1 MNQLL
6 NKLSPYSHILP
17 RIVLATTFLVHGFP
31 KLINPIPMTEMGMP
45 LFMVYLIGLFEVGG
59 ALLLLIGITKDWAT
73 RIGALL
79 ISVIMV
85 GAIAMVHIKDGWQ
98 GNEWQLLILAVS
110 LMYATKGNS
119 INKGS

>member
-1 MNQLL
+1 M
-6 NKLSPYSHILP
+6 
-17 RIVLATTFLVHGFP
+17 ATTFLVHGFP
-31 KLINPIPMTEMGMP
+31 KLTNPIPMTEMGMP

-73 RIGALL
+73 RIGAFL

>member
-6 NKLSPYSHILP
+6 NQLSRYSHILP

-31 KLINPIPMTEMGMP
+31 KLTNTDSITAMGIPMY
-45 LFMVYLIGLFEVGG
+45 VIGLFEVGG

-85 GAIAMVHIKDGWQ
+85 GAIALVHIKDGWQ
-98 GNEWQLLILAVS
+98 GNEWQLLILAVC

-119 INKGS
+119 INKGG

>member
-1 MNQLL
+1 M
-6 NKLSPYSHILP
+6 
-17 RIVLATTFLVHGFP
+17 ATTFLVHGFP
-31 KLINPIPMTEMGMP
+31 KLTNPIPMTEMGMP

>member
-59 ALLLLIGITKDWAT
+59 ALLFVIRNYQGLGYADWCSLDFSNHGWCDCNGSYQGWMA
-73 RIGALL
+73 RERMA
-79 ISVIMV
+79 VI
-85 GAIAMVHIKDGWQ
+85 
-98 GNEWQLLILAVS
+98 NFS
-110 LMYATKGNS
+110 S
-119 INKGS
+119 

>member
-17 RIVLATTFLVHGFP
+17 
-31 KLINPIPMTEMGMP
+31 
-45 LFMVYLIGLFEVGG
+45 
-59 ALLLLIGITKDWAT
+59 

>member
-1 MNQLL
+1 M
-6 NKLSPYSHILP
+6 
-17 RIVLATTFLVHGFP
+17 ATTFLVHGFP
-31 KLINPIPMTEMGMP
+31 KLTNPIPMTEMGMP

-79 ISVIMV
+79 ISVIMI